1 MLTSRIQ
8 CQLTAGLLDHE
19 CDIVVIFVVFVLKV
33 GLRVRIAVHAGT
45 VKNRKVP
52 GSLLSMAPCMLLA
65 VGLGA
70 LSYFKIL
77 KPFSE
82 PQGSSRKCTPF
93 SVSFLSVFLFLLCS
107 RGCNGPLSLLLSQDP
122 SLFAFDVETVT

>member
-33 GLRVRIAVHAGT
+33 GLRVRIAMHAGT
-45 VKNRKVP
+45 VKDRKVP
-52 GSLLSMAPCMLLA
+52 GSLLSIALCMLLA

-70 LSYFKIL
+70 LSYFKIYFKIL

-82 PQGSSRKCTPF
+82 PQGSSRNCTPS
-93 SVSFLSVFLFLLCS
+93 SVSFLSVFPFLL
-107 RGCNGPLSLLLSQDP
+107 
-122 SLFAFDVETVT
+122 